1 MKVKSTF
8 EDFAQSVM
16 HPLESGHQQNRQ
28 SPTKMVHSIAQTSS
42 LNLASSLDKVD
53 RQYETR
59 WTLEKEETVS
69 DENRKPNCLTAPELS
84 SRPRSRTADGESTHF
99 IAPQCESFLWNTYNW
114 IVSVVFS
121 SL

>member
-59 WTLEKEETVS
+59 WALEKALEETVS
-69 DENRKPNCLTAPELS
+69 DENRKPNNLIAPEFP
-84 SRPRSRTADGESTHF
+84 SRPRSRTADGESSHF
-99 IAPQCESFLWNTYNW
+99 IAPQCESFVEHL
-114 IVSVVFS
+114 
-121 SL
+121 